1 MGRGR
6 RNGGKGAVGAEGVGS
21 EDGGCDAQG
30 VLDGVKPMISTVT
43 REGRKAH
50 AHVPHISS
58 HSLAVPHLTLPHYPP
73 HPPAL
78 PPPPLPQIL
87 SQHFLKYERSVIKH
101 NKLSDAQRASAALL
115 AAAMARGRN
124 GRPGATPAA
133 FAGAGAGAGGAHSMQ
148 YPPTKSA
155 FR

>member
-1 MGRGR
+1 M
-6 RNGGKGAVGAEGVGS
+6 
-21 EDGGCDAQG
+21 
-30 VLDGVKPMISTVT
+30 PTF
-43 REGRKAH
+43 
-50 AHVPHISS
+50 
-58 HSLAVPHLTLPHYPP
+58 LTLPHT
-73 HPPAL
+73 AL
-78 PPPPLPQIL
+78 QRLTSRLLISRPPPPAHPSPLPQVL

-133 FAGAGAGAGGAHSMQ
+133 SAGAGAGAGGAHSMQ
-148 YPPTKSA
+148 YPPSKSA